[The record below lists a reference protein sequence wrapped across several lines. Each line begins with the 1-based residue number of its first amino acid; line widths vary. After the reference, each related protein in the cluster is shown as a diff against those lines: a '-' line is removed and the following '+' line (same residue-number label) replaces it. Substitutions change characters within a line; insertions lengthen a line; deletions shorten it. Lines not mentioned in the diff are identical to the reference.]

1 MVIGEP
7 DPGSFEGDVRL
18 CGRVGGQEYH
28 EAVTVSNCGFETL
41 SKFIWKNLADYATLC
56 ELCEPYASYSIKT
69 RLALLL

>member
-41 SKFIWKNLADYATLC
+41 SKLK
-56 ELCEPYASYSIKT
+56 P
-69 RLALLL
+69 